1 MVVSRTYCR
10 FTTTHTRA
18 PATKRKSAIAN
29 AQPSGPFPSGP
40 ALRPRLVGYRDGGP
54 GRPGGTLVPGGI
66 QPGQLPE
73 LGGG

>member
-1 MVVSRTYCR
+1 MM
-10 FTTTHTRA
+10 
-18 PATKRKSAIAN
+18 KSAIVSP
-29 AQPSGPFPSGP
+29 QPSGPFPSGP
-40 ALRPRLVGYRDGGP
+40 RVRPRRVGYRDGGP